1 MKNIFDFFDV
11 VILMIIFNNVISN
24 FTILYTISNMKTLT
38 PLTKF
43 QKWQKICDN
52 REIDMTN
59 SKNYFINGYHTNR

>member
-11 VILMIIFNNVISN
+11 VILMIIFNNVIRN
-24 FTILYTISNMKTLT
+24 FTIISIMKTLT
-38 PLTKF
+38 PVTKF